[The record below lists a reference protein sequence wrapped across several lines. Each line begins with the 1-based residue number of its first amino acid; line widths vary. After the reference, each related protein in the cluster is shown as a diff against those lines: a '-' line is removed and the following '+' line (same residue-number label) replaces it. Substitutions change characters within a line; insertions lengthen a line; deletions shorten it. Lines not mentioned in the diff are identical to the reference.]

1 MHMYTLTDADT
12 HTDAHMHLSTLE
24 LKKQKC
30 QMRTVFQEDLNELTE
45 KA

>member
-12 HTDAHMHLSTLE
+12 HTDAHMHLSTLA

-30 QMRTVFQEDLNELTE
+30 QMSAVFQEDLNELTE